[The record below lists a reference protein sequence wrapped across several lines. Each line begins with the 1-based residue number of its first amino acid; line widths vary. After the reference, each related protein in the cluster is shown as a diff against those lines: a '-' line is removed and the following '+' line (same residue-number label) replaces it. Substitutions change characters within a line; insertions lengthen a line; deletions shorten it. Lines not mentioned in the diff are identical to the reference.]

1 MLNWALCVS
10 EHPMKVIQSY
20 LHGEG
25 IGIPANIG
33 VLVEIESEI
42 EEKDKRELL
51 DKLGREIAMQI
62 AATNPSQI
70 GDRQMQEILA
80 DDDEEPKDLLIQSW
94 IKDPNKMIGELI
106 FEYESKL
113 GSTIRVN
120 RFVRYAAN
128 DT

>member
-1 MLNWALCVS
+1 MSS
-10 EHPMKVIQSY
+10 EYSVKIIQSY

-33 VLVEIESEI
+33 VLVEIEADI
-42 EEKDKRELL
+42 KDKAEREQL

-62 AATNPSQI
+62 AATNPSHI
-70 GDRQMQEILA
+70 GDRQIHAALE

-94 IKDPNKMIGELI
+94 IKDPDKLIGELI
-106 FEYESKL
+106 FEYESKI
-113 GSTIRVN
+113 GSTIHVN

>member
-1 MLNWALCVS
+1 
-10 EHPMKVIQSY
+10 MKIIQSY

-33 VLVEIESEI
+33 VLLEIESDI
-42 EEKDKRELL
+42 KQKAKREQL

-70 GDRQMQEILA
+70 GDRQVQEVNAELKEG
-80 DDDEEPKDLLIQSW
+80 DEESEDLLLQPW
-94 IKDPNKMIGELI
+94 IKDPDKMIGELI
-106 FEYESKL
+106 FEYESNI
-113 GSTIRVN
+113 GSTIRIN
-120 RFVRYAAN
+120 RFVRYAIN